1 MQHVLKPALIAAAA
15 CRLAI
20 AVSSPS
26 QAQNARYVYP
36 YPAQHYSIYQ
46 NPDGTSR
53 FRRLISLVM
62 SGASRAAW
70 NARAKRKR
78 AGRTIFIA
86 TVMESTAPPMA
97 ND

>member
-15 CRLAI
+15 CGLAI

-46 NPDGTSR
+46 NPDGTYDSPTDLSR
-53 FRRLISLVM
+53 DVWGIPCGVECTREAQARWSHYIYRHRYGEY
-62 SGASRAAW
+62 GAPY
-70 NARAKRKR
+70 
-78 AGRTIFIA
+78 G
-86 TVMESTAPPMA
+86 E
-97 ND
+97 